1 MYCHEKTSCGGNP
14 GGQRSVLPDRILL
27 GIPSHGRASR
37 LFMAWLARNV
47 DGLKHHAGELEDMVD
62 EILWIHSNCP
72 SDASLQVD
80 AITVRLDCI
89 RGLLDLGRGWELQP

>member
-1 MYCHEKTSCGGNP
+1 
-14 GGQRSVLPDRILL
+14 LPDRTLL

-37 LFMAWLARNV
+37 LLMAWLARNG
-47 DGLKHHAGELEDMVD
+47 DGLKHHAGELEGMVD

-89 RGLLDLGRGWELQP
+89 RGLLALVRGWELQP

>member
-1 MYCHEKTSCGGNP
+1 MYCHEKASCGSNH
-14 GGQRSVLPDRILL
+14 GGQRNVLPERILP

-37 LFMAWLARNV
+37 LLRAWLEWNG
-47 DGLKHHAGELEDMVD
+47 DDLKHHAGELEGVVD
-62 EILWIHSNCP
+62 DIVWLNPNCS

-89 RGLLDLGRGWELQP
+89 RGLLALLRGWDVQP

>member
-1 MYCHEKTSCGGNP
+1 M
-14 GGQRSVLPDRILL
+14 PDRTLL

-37 LFMAWLARNV
+37 LLMAWLARNG
-47 DGLKHHAGELEDMVD
+47 DGLKHHAGELEGMVD

-89 RGLLDLGRGWELQP
+89 RGLLALVRGWELQP